1 LEAGI
6 STHNEEGE
14 SVDAETVVLAEISA
28 EAIVRDAVAVVAA
41 ALLPVAV
48 VGIPAL

>member
-6 STHNEEGE
+6 SAHNEEGKA
-14 SVDAETVVLAEISA
+14 VDPEPVVLTEISA
-28 EAIVRDAVAVVAA
+28 EAIVRNTVAMVAA

>member
-6 STHNEEGE
+6 STHNEEGQAI
-14 SVDAETVVLAEISA
+14 DAKPVVLTKIST
-28 EAIVRDAVAVVAA
+28 EALFRNAVAMVAA
-41 ALLPVAV
+41 ALLPIAV

>member
-6 STHNEEGE
+6 SAHNEEGE
-14 SVDAETVVLAEISA
+14 TINAEPVILAEISA
-28 EAIVRDAVAVVAA
+28 EAIVRNAVAVVATT
-41 ALLPVAV
+41 LLPVAV